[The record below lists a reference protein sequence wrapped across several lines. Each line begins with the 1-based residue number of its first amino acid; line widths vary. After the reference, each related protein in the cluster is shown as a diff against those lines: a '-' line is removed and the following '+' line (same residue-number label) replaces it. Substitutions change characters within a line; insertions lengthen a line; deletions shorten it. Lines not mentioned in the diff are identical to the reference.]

1 MSKNYIRHDNN
12 TTDPIVFS
20 KCNQITSFD
29 EPFDCFLKQIFH
41 KKKCLNYK
49 ILSGS

>member
-1 MSKNYIRHDNN
+1 MIIIPQTQLFLVNATRL
-12 TTDPIVFS
+12 
-20 KCNQITSFD
+20 QAFD
-29 EPFDCFLKQIFH
+29 ELFDCFLKQIFH